1 MQRKINYLIIGVTA
15 LLLIVLGV
23 FYYKG
28 RSLKEPPQGPSLVE
42 AISILE
48 NPSDELGTIL
58 TPEPEA
64 TVPALSAEEIKAKF
78 NTAMDNARTSFR
90 NKDYSQSIV
99 YYKQALTLQ
108 NTDTPY
114 SGLFIVYGAQGD
126 WVNAQKVLD
135 LAIKINPLFVDYW
148 ISKLTVLDEKTSA
161 TYQELKNVYN
171 EGLSKVDPKTKINLV
186 SYFAGI
192 AENNGQITDAI
203 TAWTYSK
210 QLFPENSS
218 IYQTEIDRLQTKI

>member
-1 MQRKINYLIIGVTA
+1 
-15 LLLIVLGV
+15 
-23 FYYKG
+23 
-28 RSLKEPPQGPSLVE
+28 
-42 AISILE
+42 
-48 NPSDELGTIL
+48 
-58 TPEPEA
+58 
-64 TVPALSAEEIKAKF
+64 
-78 NTAMDNARTSFR
+78 MDNARTSFR
-90 NKDYSQSIV
+90 NKAYLQSIV

-135 LAIKINPLFVDYW
+135 SAIKINPLFVDYW

-186 SYFAGI
+186 TYFARLAEARAKRAGI

-203 TAWTYSK
+203 TAWTYAK

-218 IYQTEIDRLQTKI
+218 IYQGEIERLQNM